1 MSGVFWQLCIFV
13 ILLFITGLYCIFATY
28 NLIRLLV
35 GIELLIKAATLLI
48 VAAGFVT
55 GNLGVSQALVIT
67 LIVIEVVFIVIATS
81 MVIGLH
87 RSNESLDARKTTN
100 LKG

>member
-1 MSGVFWQLCIFV
+1 
-13 ILLFITGLYCIFATY
+13 
-28 NLIRLLV
+28 
-35 GIELLIKAATLLI
+35 